1 MNRIVLFAMLAAL
14 TATSAYAQ
22 QRYDPAIPRGMTE
35 QPVQP
40 AGELAKPEPG
50 PLPPRL
56 VQNERRHA
64 RDADARHCLDQAT
77 NNKGIHRCSLKY
89 RSSASRA
96 ASVKRAAAK
105 PAAPPPAPAIE
116 ITKPPADI
124 VKPGAPRPGDA
135 AKAADLVKPV
145 DVSKPSAVPKAAEA
159 SKAAEPPKP
168 PAPGT
173 PPPPPAKA
181 PEPAKK

>member
-1 MNRIVLFAMLAAL
+1 MNRIVLLAMLTAL

-40 AGELAKPEPG
+40 SGELAQPARAR
-50 PLPPRL
+50 LPPRL
-56 VQNERRHA
+56 VQNERRHQ
-64 RDADARHCLDQAT
+64 READARHCLDQAT
-77 NNKGIHRCSLKY
+77 TNRQIHRCSLKY
-89 RSSASRA
+89 RSHASREA
-96 ASVKRAAAK
+96 PVKRASAK
-105 PAAPPPAPAIE
+105 SSAAPPRAPAIE
-116 ITKPPADI
+116 ITRPPADI

-135 AKAADLVKPV
+135 AKAADLVKPM
-145 DVSKPSAVPKAAEA
+145 DVTKPSAV
-159 SKAAEPPKP
+159 SKAAGPVKP
-168 PAPGT
+168 AAPAAPSA

>member
-1 MNRIVLFAMLAAL
+1 MNRIVLLAMLAAL
-14 TATSAYAQ
+14 TVTSAYAQ

-40 AGELAKPEPG
+40 SGELAQPAPA

-56 VQNERRHA
+56 VQNERRHQ
-64 RDADARHCLDQAT
+64 READARHCLDQAT
-77 NNKGIHRCSLKY
+77 TNRQIHRCSLKY
-89 RSSASRA
+89 RSHASREA
-96 ASVKRAAAK
+96 PVKRASAK
-105 PAAPPPAPAIE
+105 SSAAPPPAPAIV

-135 AKAADLVKPV
+135 AKAADIIKPM
-145 DVSKPSAVPKAAEA
+145 DVTKPSAVSKAPEPAKAAPSA
-159 SKAAEPPKP
+159 
-168 PAPGT
+168 

>member
-1 MNRIVLFAMLAAL
+1 MNRIGLFAMLVAL
-14 TATSAYAQ
+14 SATSAYAQ

-35 QPVQP
+35 QSVQP
-40 AGELAKPEPG
+40 AGELAKPESA

-77 NNKGIHRCSLKY
+77 NNKAIHRCSLKY
-89 RSSASRA
+89 RSRASRA

-105 PAAPPPAPAIE
+105 PAAPPAAPAIE
-116 ITKPPADI
+116 ISKPPADI

-145 DVSKPSAVPKAAEA
+145 DVTKPSAVPKAAEA
-159 SKAAEPPKP
+159 PKAAEPPKP
-168 PAPGT
+168 AAPGT